1 MAAQIFQALTNR
13 FWRLIARNW
22 RFAKGRTRVQHA
34 AWRGIKGRTR
44 ARDSFGCLFN
54 LDLEEF
60 VDCEFY
66 LHGGFETE
74 GIELLARLAEER
86 DCTAFIDIGAY
97 IGAFSLPLAR
107 RPGIEKVYG
116 FEAHPD
122 NFARYVAN
130 IELNGLGDVI
140 APFNVALSSESG
152 SAQLFISDARMEIN
166 ALKLNQG
173 TTSLVRNPDRHTR
186 SIQIKKEPLDNLLDL
201 EGRSLA
207 IKIDVE
213 GHEAEVLRGMK
224 NLLRSNACVLH
235 IEIFP
240 ERLDEVDEL
249 LRELGLT
256 RLEQYRLEGDNYIY
270 ASQTPQGRV

>member
-1 MAAQIFQALTNR
+1 MATHIIQPLINR
-13 FWRLIARNW
+13 FWRLVARNW
-22 RFAKGRTRVQHA
+22 PFAKGRTRIQQA
-34 AWRGIKGRTR
+34 AWRGIKGRTKAHDR
-44 ARDSFGCLFN
+44 FGCLFN
-54 LDLEEF
+54 LDLDEF

-66 LHGGFETE
+66 LRGGFETD
-74 GIELLARLAEER
+74 GIELLARLADDR
-86 DCTAFIDIGAY
+86 GCTAFIDIGAY
-97 IGAFSLPLAR
+97 IGAFSLPLAKSR
-107 RPGIEKVYG
+107 GIEKVYG
-116 FEAHPD
+116 FEAHPE

-140 APFNVALSSESG
+140 APFKVALSSESG
-152 SAQLFISDARMEIN
+152 TAQLFISDARKEIN

-186 SIQIKKEPLDNLLDL
+186 SIEIAKKPLDGLLDL

-213 GHEAEVLRGMK
+213 GHEAEVLGGMK

-240 ERLDEVDEL
+240 DRLDAVDAL

-256 RLEQYRLEGDNYIY
+256 RLGQYRLEGDNYIY
-270 ASQTPQGRV
+270 ASQTPRVQV